1 MSITFNSILDILI
14 KNDIENESNK
24 RKFHSYI
31 SNENMSLFEMFSYM
45 DNNHKGYI
53 EYKDLYNFLKKNLFI
68 VNSELDVMSVKLYMT
83 MNSSIIK
90 NAFTYIE

>member
-1 MSITFNSILDILI
+1 MSNTFNSILDIFI
-14 KNDIENESNK
+14 KNDIDNESNK

-31 SNENMSLFEMFSYM
+31 LNENMSLFEMFSYM

-53 EYKDLYNFLKKNLFI
+53 DYKDLYSFLKKNLFI
-68 VNSELDVMSVKLYMT
+68 VDSELDVMSVKLYMK
-83 MNSSIIK
+83 MNSSMIN